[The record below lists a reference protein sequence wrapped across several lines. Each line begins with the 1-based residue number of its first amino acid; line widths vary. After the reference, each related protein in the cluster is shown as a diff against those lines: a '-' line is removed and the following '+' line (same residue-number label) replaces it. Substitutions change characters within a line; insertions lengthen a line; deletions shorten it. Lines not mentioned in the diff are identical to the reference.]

1 MPIVPVSVRGTTF
14 YGHTTRTIPRK
25 SVNTEAV
32 TIRLD
37 SSWDGLDV
45 VVFWKNSVI
54 EEPVTR
60 QLDDPAQPH
69 TIPWEVLS
77 EIGDLRMGLVGLD
90 GGETVKP
97 TIWLLY
103 GYVVEGVDPDVGS
116 GSQPPTPNYLQQ
128 MVEQATA
135 AANAAKEAK
144 EASEE
149 AAKSAG
155 AAGPFAEEASRAAAA
170 AKEYQGAAATSAQ
183 EAGNAKDQAN
193 TAANAAKGH
202 ADTAGT
208 AKEAAE
214 RAAETAGNA
223 QSGAAQSA
231 QAAANSAQAA
241 ERAEQEAQNAAA
253 ALPAP
258 SQEFAGMVPVVNP
271 DGDGYIF
278 VDTVGGVEID
288 DSEVKDDST
297 WSSRM
302 IVDSLA
308 YDFDIRGQSVTCIPV
323 PGYPMEVSVQIAPHQ
338 DGEGDPG
345 LENNRPIAGHENV
358 TVTHNE
364 TEKTVEFGK
373 TVYGGTFDAAT
384 GELTVTWV
392 KYVADGTESPSLGQE
407 NTTVKRWYFAPPIP
421 TLGNSGATSVVCSVL
436 KTLQSESTDDTG
448 CICSGSKLISVC
460 LPKDAVPDANAVK
473 KWFQD
478 NRPEFVYRT
487 SRTEVIQLEPIKII
501 SLPGPNTL
509 SSESGRI
516 RVCGRSRNRVDKILL
531 SETTTKEV
539 AAFSVTEGLEGVK
552 TIRAVIGT
560 PAVDT
565 NASYLRVDFYLS
577 GKLYYVLPFT
587 AVPRKANSQVSIKL
601 TIKDSGVAELFING
615 SSNAYSITK
624 PQMYNG
630 FGNSANIFNV
640 FKIATGCTID
650 SFAIKAY
657 ETVFPVGT
665 NILIEGE
672 G

>member
-128 MVEQATA
+128 MVEQA
-135 AANAAKEAK
+135 
-144 EASEE
+144 
-149 AAKSAG
+149 
-155 AAGPFAEEASRAAAA
+155 
-170 AKEYQGAAATSAQ
+170 
-183 EAGNAKDQAN
+183 N

-241 ERAEQEAQNAAA
+241 ERAKQEAQNAAA

-509 SSESGRI
+509 SSESGQI

-615 SSNAYSITK
+615 GSNAYSITN